1 MAKDA
6 LGIVTTAKSLL
17 GKVKYVF
24 GANDIEGGEGD
35 CSSFTQY
42 VMTKNGI
49 TVGRDTQAQWT
60 DGNETELGTLSNGE
74 LVFFKDTYD
83 SNHVDGVSHVGV
95 YIGENQF
102 IHLSSSKGTVVISN
116 LTDDY
121 WKEHYLGARSYG
133 AKGSAS
139 FGDVKEQNE
148 NLFGSDSFS
157 DKMKEWILGGL
168 SPVVTVV
175 IAISIAVLG
184 VVFITL
190 SVKNTL

>member
-24 GANDIEGGEGD
+24 GANDIEGGTGD

-42 VMTKNGI
+42 VMAQNGI
-49 TVGRDTQAQWT
+49 DIGRDTQAQWT

-95 YIGENQF
+95 YIGDNQF
-102 IHLSSSKGTVVISN
+102 IHLSSSKGTVVISD
-116 LTDDY
+116 LSDSY

-139 FGDVKEQNE
+139 LGDVKENNE
-148 NLFGSDSFS
+148 NLTGSEMFG
-157 DKMKEWILGGL
+157 DKMREWILGGL
-168 SPVVTVV
+168 SPVVTVTITIGFA
-175 IAISIAVLG
+175 IAG

-190 SVKNTL
+190 SIKNTM